1 MLIPRPTFQY
11 LRTYMSVQLCM
22 TPEKYRRYIWG
33 IRSSSMVIIVESRS
47 LDRVLYYFYLMN
59 YSWWS
64 WMVMWCILSSD
75 STGWRG
81 LVSWLLTWYTH
92 FLSVSSFTSSSGK
105 LYSSFIAP
113 SIAHAGMHISW
124 DLDIEFCIISS
135 FGCLGIDTDHRQPVC
150 NNSSFTKF
158 WK

>member
-11 LRTYMSVQLCM
+11 LRTYMYVQLCM

-47 LDRVLYYFYLMN
+47 LDRFLYYFYLMN

-64 WMVMWCILSSD
+64 WVVMWCIFRLIPQVGEGWSADCWHDILIFLLFHNFCFICYKKSLRQRHLQASCIHLSFS
-75 STGWRG
+75 
-81 LVSWLLTWYTH
+81 
-92 FLSVSSFTSSSGK
+92 
-105 LYSSFIAP
+105 P

-124 DLDIEFCIISS
+124 DLRLKS
-135 FGCLGIDTDHRQPVC
+135 FV
-150 NNSSFTKF
+150 SFPPLAV
-158 WK
+158 